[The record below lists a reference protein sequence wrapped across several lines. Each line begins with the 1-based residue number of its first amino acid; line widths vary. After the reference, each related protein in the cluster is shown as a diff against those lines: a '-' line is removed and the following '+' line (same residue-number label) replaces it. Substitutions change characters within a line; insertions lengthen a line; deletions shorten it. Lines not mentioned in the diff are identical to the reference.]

1 MVMHGYGL
9 PREVVGSP
17 SLDVLKK
24 RVNVALSGMV

>member
-1 MVMHGYGL
+1 MVMHGYRL
-9 PREVVGSP
+9 PREVVGSL